1 MSEIGGAMSEM
12 YNLRQIS
19 RQKGLKFAPG
29 SDKTHKRFASLQE
42 MSEIKLEM
50 SETKLEMSEIK
61 LEMSEI

>member
-29 SDKTHKRFASLQE
+29 SDKMHKNIASL
-42 MSEIKLEM
+42 SEIKLEI
-50 SETKLEMSEIK
+50 SLK
-61 LEMSEI
+61 

>member
-1 MSEIGGAMSEM
+1 MSIMSEIGGAMSEM

-50 SETKLEMSEIK
+50 SEI
-61 LEMSEI
+61 